1 MSEEK
6 TNEMLYDKIQAEIK
20 AAMVAKDNVK
30 RDCLRTIISEI
41 KNLTVNE
48 GKPITDKVCMQV
60 LQKSVKT
67 HNDSIE
73 QFKNANRL
81 DLVQHETEE
90 LQHIVK
96 WLPKTLTEDETRNV
110 LIDLM
115 KTENIVQG
123 KQNFGM
129 VMKLLKDRSDIDKK
143 LASKILGQLLS

>member
-1 MSEEK
+1 
-6 TNEMLYDKIQAEIK
+6 MLYDEIQAEIK
-20 AAMVAKDNVK
+20 SAMIAKDNVK
-30 RDCLRTIISEI
+30 RDCLRTIVSDI
-41 KNLTVNE
+41 KNLTVNA
-48 GKPITDKVCMQV
+48 GKPITDNVCMQV

-81 DLVQHETEE
+81 DLAEKETIE
-90 LQHIVK
+90 LQYISK
-96 WLPKTLTEDETRNV
+96 WLPKTLSEDETRNV

-115 KTENIVQG
+115 KTQNIAQG

>member
-1 MSEEK
+1 
-6 TNEMLYDKIQAEIK
+6 MLYDEIQAEIK
-20 AAMVAKDNVK
+20 SAMIAKDNVK
-30 RDCLRTIISEI
+30 RDCLRTIVSDI
-41 KNLTVNE
+41 KNLTVNA
-48 GKPITDKVCMQV
+48 GKPITDNICMQV

-81 DLVQHETEE
+81 DLVEKETVE
-90 LQHIVK
+90 LQYISK
-96 WLPKTLTEDETRNV
+96 WIPKTMSEDETRNV

-115 KTENIVQG
+115 KTQNIAQG

>member
-1 MSEEK
+1 
-6 TNEMLYDKIQAEIK
+6 MLYDEIQAEIK
-20 AAMVAKDNVK
+20 QAMIAKDNVK
-30 RDCLRTIISEI
+30 RDCLRTIMSDI
-41 KNLTVNE
+41 KNLTVNA
-48 GKPITDKVCMQV
+48 GKPITDNICMQV

-81 DLVQHETEE
+81 DLAEQETTE
-90 LQHIVK
+90 LQYISK
-96 WLPKTLTEDETRNV
+96 WIPKTLSEDETRNV

-115 KTENIVQG
+115 KTQNIAQG

>member
-1 MSEEK
+1 
-6 TNEMLYDKIQAEIK
+6 MLYDEIQAEIK
-20 AAMVAKDNVK
+20 QAMIAKDNVK
-30 RDCLRTIISEI
+30 RDCLRTIMSDI
-41 KNLTVNE
+41 KNLTVNA
-48 GKPITDKVCMQV
+48 GKPITDNICMQV

-81 DLVQHETEE
+81 DLVEQETTE
-90 LQHIVK
+90 LQYISK
-96 WLPKTLTEDETRNV
+96 WIPKTLSEDETRNV

-115 KTENIVQG
+115 KTQNIAQG